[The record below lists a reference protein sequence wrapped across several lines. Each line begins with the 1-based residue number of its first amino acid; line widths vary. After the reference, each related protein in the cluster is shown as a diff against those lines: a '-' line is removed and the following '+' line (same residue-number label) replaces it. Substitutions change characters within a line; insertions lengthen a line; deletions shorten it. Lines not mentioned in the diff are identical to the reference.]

1 MDRTERQINL
11 LLSQAGPIDIEVDV
25 RSDFE
30 HGLQV
35 LEAVG
40 ESRAADLREVTLKG
54 HTSDGDERHRVRQR
68 RFARFVNLLERH
80 GREGVRSLTLAEVSV
95 DSESYR
101 RQHGLGDGGTT
112 DFSEDDQARLFGE
125 VLPSLSRL
133 ERLRF
138 FQCLRYETN
147 LALFLSKSSSS
158 SSPALVELSIDNC
171 YGHCNFSDCVPA
183 IAAMIQGNS
192 VPIQVLKLYATT
204 DVMNKDDCQK
214 IFWSLRHNT
223 TLRRLEVLVFEVYD
237 DVLILPPPSTIR
249 CLRIEIRN
257 FTKKGKSI
265 LAKQLTTNA
274 VLEELH
280 IVHPNDRSHDH
291 RPWIEMLES
300 HNYALRVL
308 SEGRRYDDR
317 EGPTYVTD
325 ERVVACLRRNERIRQ
340 ALEQLQGTYHVSP
353 VELGPRVWGMVS
365 KFPTLLY
372 AFVRRGDVNALADLL
387 LAQQQRGGDHIKGNA
402 PKKRRLPRTS
412 PSH

>member
-1 MDRTERQINL
+1 MDRTERQINFL
-11 LLSQAGPIDIEVDV
+11 LNQAGPIDIEVDV

-68 RFARFVNLLERH
+68 FARFVDLLERH
-80 GREGVRSLTLAEVSV
+80 GREGIRSLTLAEVFSY
-95 DSESYR
+95 SESYR
-101 RQHGLGDGGTT
+101 RQHGLADGGTT
-112 DFSEDDQARLFGE
+112 VFAESDQARLFGE
-125 VLPSLSRL
+125 VLPSLPRL

-147 LALFLSKSSSS
+147 LSLFLSKLSASS
-158 SSPALVELSIDNC
+158 ALVELSIDNC
-171 YGHCNFSDCVPA
+171 LGHCNFPDCVPA
-183 IAAMIQGNS
+183 VAAMIRGNS

-204 DVMNKDDCQK
+204 DVMNKDDCQQ
-214 IFWSLRHNT
+214 IFGSLQHNT
-223 TLRRLEVLVFEVYD
+223 TLRRLEVLVYRVYD

-280 IVHPNDRSHDH
+280 IVHPNDRARDH

-300 HNYALRVL
+300 HSYALRVL

-317 EGPTYVTD
+317 EGPTHVTD
-325 ERVVACLRRNERIRQ
+325 ERIVACLRRNERIRQ
-340 ALEQLQGTYHVSP
+340 ALDELQGTYHVSP
-353 VELGPRVWGMVS
+353 MVLLPSVWGMVS

-372 AFVRRGDVNALADLL
+372 TFVRRGDVNALADLL
-387 LAQQQRGGDHIKGNA
+387 LAQQQRGGDHIKGNP

-412 PSH
+412 PNP